1 MTPDDIG
8 ICLPVTWRRRSA
20 LAHGVVVS
28 ARSTV
33 LPASGVHPELTLRC
47 VPVDTDLGTWRAE
60 AIGELADRLVD
71 FDVEDDDAFELL
83 GRTVAYHRFAH
94 RLGSCRRAERP
105 VGVAGR
111 RARGDPHLLGGTRGL
126 PRLLRRLRGDRGDR
140 DHRPAGGVRIRR
152 VAATPGSGRRGAGRW

>member
-1 MTPDDIG
+1 MRPDDIG

-47 VPVDTDLGTWRAE
+47 VPVGTDLQTWRAE
-60 AIGELADRLVD
+60 AIGELAARLVD

-83 GRTVAYHRFAH
+83 GRRVAYHRFAH
-94 RLGSCRRAERP
+94 RLGSADVLSDQWAWLSDGLGVVLTCSVAREDYPDYCDVFEAIAETVSVGPRA
-105 VGVAGR
+105 A
-111 RARGDPHLLGGTRGL
+111 
-126 PRLLRRLRGDRGDR
+126 
-140 DHRPAGGVRIRR
+140 
-152 VAATPGSGRRGAGRW
+152 